1 MITMVPELCHVPMPS
16 RSEHHSIQITQW
28 TGLLVEDLYSALRH
42 DRDDETVRGF
52 ANELI
57 NDKQLPPSYLVRKVS
72 EEVSSAAGERLD
84 LLLRGRYVVER
95 ERAERAKS
103 EPGLVKRLWSRFG
116 GEK

>member
-1 MITMVPELCHVPMPS
+1 MTSRPENQT
-16 RSEHHSIQITQW
+16 IQKTQW
-28 TGLLVEDLYSALRH
+28 TGLLVEDLYAALRNN
-42 DRDDETVRGF
+42 RDDETVRGF

-57 NDKQLPPSYLVRKVS
+57 NDKQLPTSYLVRKVS
-72 EEVSSAAGERLD
+72 EEVSSAAGDRLD